1 VNDDPNDEQVGH
13 TGAGVASAPELSDA
27 WCRSAVIV
35 GLAAAAVTAVILAA
49 DGATHHPA
57 VDGQGPAP
65 TTPTPYRPS
74 GDDPVRRLHVD
85 YVKHYTTF
93 AELRADSSAIV
104 KVIAGEQSLGEIARL
119 PTTVTS
125 ATVTKVLGGDAASG
139 AAIEIRQLGTAEMV
153 GNMSKVLEPGAEYL
167 VFLIPSTGAD
177 DAAPNRYLIAGDV
190 GVYQLQGDQYV
201 LRGGNVPPTG
211 ANSLPPTLE
220 ATSAEAII
228 TS

>member
-1 VNDDPNDEQVGH
+1 LGIVLAGH
-13 TGAGVASAPELSDA
+13 GPDHLASPADGWNQRVQEPGS
-27 WCRSAVIV
+27 RP
-35 GLAAAAVTAVILAA
+35 ILAA
-49 DGATHHPA
+49 DEATHHPA
-57 VDGQGPAP
+57 VPGQRQMPTP
-65 TTPTPYRPS
+65 TTPTPDGPS

-93 AELRADSSAIV
+93 AELRADSAAIV
-104 KVIAGEQSLGEIARL
+104 KVIAGEQILGEIARL

-125 ATVTKVLGGDAASG
+125 ATVTKVLWGEAASG

-201 LRGGNVPPTG
+201 LRGGNMPPKG
-211 ANSLPPTLE
+211 ANSLPPTLQ